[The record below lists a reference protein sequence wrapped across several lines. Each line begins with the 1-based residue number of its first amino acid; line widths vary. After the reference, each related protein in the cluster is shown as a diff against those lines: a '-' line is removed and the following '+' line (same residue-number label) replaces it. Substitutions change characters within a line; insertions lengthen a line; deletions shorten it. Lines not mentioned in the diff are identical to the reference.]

1 MNTSITLEEANYL
14 LHQEISE
21 KDSLLNKFIYS
32 CSHDLKGPLASIKG
46 LIYLAERSPQSDNTK
61 ECLQLINE
69 SVLRMDHCLKSL
81 EALMGNSWDPVCNTD
96 IDLLEIINRIIDE
109 HLVYIKAN
117 DIKLNIRVMQAYKVT
132 LDAGRVQLI
141 ISHLVQNALI
151 FQKTSRPQKL
161 VDIDV
166 KVLKENVQIEICD
179 NGEGIAKEDISRIF
193 NIFYRSSEASKGSGL
208 GLYIVKETVA
218 KLKGNI
224 SVRSSKGVGSNF
236 VVNIPLT

>member
-46 LIYLAERSPQSDNTK
+46 LIYLAERSPQSANSR
-61 ECLQLINE
+61 ECLRLINE

-81 EALMGNSWDPVCNTD
+81 EALMGNSWDPVMNTD
-96 IDLLEIINRIIDE
+96 IAFLEIINSIVDE
-109 HLVYIKAN
+109 HLDYIKAH
-117 DIKLNIRVMQAYKVT
+117 DIKLNIRVMQSAKVT
-132 LDAGRVQLI
+132 LDAARVQLI
-141 ISHLVQNALI
+141 IGHLVQNALI

-166 KVLKENVQIEICD
+166 KVSNNNVHIEVCD
-179 NGEGIAKEDISRIF
+179 NGEGIAKENIPKIF

-218 KLKGNI
+218 KLKGKI
-224 SVRSSKGVGSNF
+224 SVTSSKGVGSNF
-236 VVNIPLT
+236 VVNIPLS